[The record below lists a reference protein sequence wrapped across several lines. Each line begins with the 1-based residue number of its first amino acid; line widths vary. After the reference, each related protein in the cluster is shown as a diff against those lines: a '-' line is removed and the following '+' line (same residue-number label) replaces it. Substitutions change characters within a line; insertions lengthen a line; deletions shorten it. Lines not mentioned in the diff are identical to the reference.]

1 MNTKPVTTRLASRFS
16 RSTKGNISI
25 IAAMAFIPFAML
37 TSAAV
42 DMSNAIRMKAELQG
56 AVDAGALAAATAIAS
71 GDSYTDKVKIADDAF
86 YANLSPKLLASLV
99 ATPVTKV
106 NFEHKTVTMN
116 VQVDTGQVLTKFLVN
131 SLKLGVKAKA
141 IVDKGKPICMLS
153 FNKTANKAI
162 EIEGTADIV
171 ADGCAVHAN
180 SIANDA
186 LNQDGS
192 ASAAADSFCVYGD
205 YSGAPGAFAPTPDNN
220 CRQEEDPL
228 KDLVNSALSSM
239 DLTDCTGS
247 NPSPIK
253 SDMTLN
259 PAVYCGG
266 LTIQTGTT
274 VTLNPGTYI
283 IRNGAFKVAAGAT
296 LKGTGV
302 TIVLTGSSASTY
314 FYNNGG
320 ANIEITAP
328 SSGPLAGIL
337 MTQTADSSPS
347 PHENTIT
354 GGGTMEFSGIMYYPN
369 QPLSIEG
376 NGQIGDTTSQFAI
389 MADTIHV
396 KGTGLLTVH
405 ISGDYEAAG
414 LPSLPESHEK
424 VRLAL

>member
-1 MNTKPVTTRLASRFS
+1 MPQCSPLRQ
-16 RSTKGNISI
+16 
-25 IAAMAFIPFAML
+25 PP
-37 TSAAV
+37 
-42 DMSNAIRMKAELQG
+42 
-56 AVDAGALAAATAIAS
+56 IAS
-71 GDSYTDKVKIADDAF
+71 GNSYSDKVRIADDAF

-99 ATPVTKV
+99 ATPVTHI
-106 NFEHKTVTMN
+106 NFEHKTVTMD

-141 IVDKGKPICMLS
+141 VVDKGKPICMLS
-153 FNKTANKAI
+153 FNKTAEKAI
-162 EIEGTADIV
+162 EIEGTADII

-180 SIANDA
+180 SIANNA

-205 YSGAPGAFAPTPDNN
+205 YSGAAGAFAPTPDNN

-228 KDLVNSALSSM
+228 KELVNSALSSM

-253 SDMTLN
+253 SDMTLS

-296 LKGTGV
+296 LKGDGV

-314 FYNNGG
+314 FKNNGG
-320 ANIEITAP
+320 ANIELTAP

-337 MTQTADSSPS
+337 MTQTEDSSPA

-354 GGGTMEFSGIMYYPN
+354 GGGTMEFTGIMYYPT

-396 KGTGLLTVH
+396 QGTGLLTVH
-405 ISGDYEAAG
+405 ISGDYQAAG
-414 LPSLPESHEK
+414 LPALPESHEK